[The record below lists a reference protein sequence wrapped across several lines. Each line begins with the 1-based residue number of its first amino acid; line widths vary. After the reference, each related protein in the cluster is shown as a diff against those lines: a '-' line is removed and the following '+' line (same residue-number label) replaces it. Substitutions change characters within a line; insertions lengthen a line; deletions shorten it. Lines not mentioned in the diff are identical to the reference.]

1 MKKAIG
7 GAMVFNII
15 FIYFTVV
22 FALLAATMSYA
33 KAFRVSTRI
42 VNAIEKHEGY
52 NNLALIEIEKHL
64 GTLGYLRGSVN
75 CDETRRINGVNGTL
89 RSIGE
94 NYQYCV
100 YRFSNDSESISGE
113 GNHYYSY
120 AVVTYIMFDLPLVRN
135 FKIPIVTKTNRI
147 YDF

>member
-1 MKKAIG
+1 MKKSIG

-33 KAFRVSTRI
+33 KAFRVNTRI

-52 NNLALIEIEKHL
+52 NSFALIEIEKHL
-64 GTLGYLRGSVN
+64 GSLGYLRGNAN
-75 CDETRRINGVNGTL
+75 CEGTRKINDVDGTL
-89 RSIGE
+89 KSIGE

-100 YRFSNDSESISGE
+100 YRFSNSSESINGE
-113 GNHYYSY
+113 ENKYYSY